1 MQAERRCEQCG
12 QMIPWGEQKCPACGE
27 SDRFF
32 WSVSRNELLLLSVL
46 VLIILFSVTTFLV
59 KAYRAKER
67 DLAQQWYVAGEREL
81 TAGRAEA
88 AVEDFRSSLVYSRNN
103 PLVELQLAHALA
115 AAGHLHEARA
125 YLLGLWESEPGNG
138 TVNLELARLAADSG
152 AVPEAIK
159 YYHDALY
166 GQWDEN
172 PAEHRRRAGLEL
184 AEFLLKVGQKAQ
196 AQAELIALTADLPRD
211 PALETQVGALLMKA
225 GEYEHAAPLFRQALR
240 LRPNYTPA
248 LEGAGVA
255 SYEMGNYPDARR
267 YLARAKRLGALS
279 TQAQSLLETATL
291 IQESDPL
298 APRLSGQERA
308 ARALRAFTQSME
320 RLSGCAASR
329 GVSFDND
336 QQQSDLQKVHALAL
350 ALQPKV
356 RQRNLVHDSDLV
368 LKVTDMVFEI
378 EKATER
384 ACGEP
389 QGVDLALL
397 LLSRVQEG
405 GNE

>member
-1 MQAERRCEQCG
+1 MQAERRCEHCG

-27 SDRFF
+27 DEGPF
-32 WSVSRNELLLLSVL
+32 WSLSRNELLLSSVL
-46 VLIILFSVTTFLV
+46 VLVILFIATTFSV
-59 KAYRAKER
+59 RAYRAKER
-67 DLAQQWYVAGEREL
+67 DLAQQWYASGEREL
-81 TAGRAEA
+81 TAGHAEA
-88 AVEDFRSSLVYSRNN
+88 ALEDFRSALVYSHND
-103 PLVELQLAHALA
+103 PLIEFQLAHALV

-138 TVNLELARLAADSG
+138 TVDLELARLAAQLGS
-152 AVPEAIK
+152 VPEAVQH
-159 YYHDALY
+159 YHDALY

-172 PAEHRRRAGLEL
+172 PAEHRRIAGLEL
-184 AEFLLKVGQKAQ
+184 AEFLLRVGQKAQ
-196 AQAELIALTADLPRD
+196 AQAELIALTAGLPND
-211 PALETQVGALLMKA
+211 PALETQVGALLLKT

-240 LRPNYTPA
+240 LRPDYMPA
-248 LEGAGVA
+248 LEGAGEA
-255 SYEMGNYPDARR
+255 SFEMRNYPDARR

-279 TQAQSLLETATL
+279 PQSQSILETTTL

-308 ARALRAFTQSME
+308 SRALLAFNQSME
-320 RLSGCAASR
+320 RLSKCAAAR

-336 QQQSDLQKVHALAL
+336 QQQSDLQKVHARAL

-356 RQRNLVHDSDLV
+356 RERNLARDSDLL
-368 LKVTDMVFEI
+368 LKATDMAFEI
-378 EKATER
+378 ENVTER

-389 QGVDLALL
+389 QGLDLALL

-405 GNE
+405 ANE